1 MKIFRKEKQRIIPV
15 LVGIGYFIL
24 FYILARFYYNNNM
37 IISVNNVTRDNILIK
52 LAGDYLIMLL
62 LPTLIIIINRKKL
75 KDFKLKYT
83 SKKEI
88 YILSIILIIFFFLHN
103 DYSITGF
110 YKFFFYLIVVS
121 FGEEFIYRGYIYN
134 KLKEKSV
141 IQAIIISGMLWGVNH
156 AILPS
161 IIDNSNIFKG
171 MLYEI
176 GGGILSGWYFIFI
189 QEKSG
194 TLWIP
199 ILIHA
204 LLDYSYMFFGPLVAI
219 VTLIYYIKLS
229 KNLKQKDTEPFPH
242 TDIENR
248 EQELYDEIKN

>member
-1 MKIFRKEKQRIIPV
+1 MKTLREEKMRIIPI
-15 LVGIGYFIL
+15 LVGTGYFMW
-24 FYILARFYYNNNM
+24 FYILANIFYNNNM
-37 IISVNNVTRDNILIK
+37 IISVKNVTWDNILIK

-62 LPTLIIIINRKKL
+62 LPTLIIIIYRKKL
-75 KDFKLKYT
+75 TDLNLKYT

-103 DYSITGF
+103 DDSITGF
-110 YKFFFYLIVVS
+110 YKFFFYFIVVS

-141 IQAIIISGMLWGVNH
+141 IQAIIISGILWGVNH
-156 AILPS
+156 AILS
-161 IIDNSNIFKG
+161 SVVDNSNILKG
-171 MLYEI
+171 MIYEM
-176 GGGILSGWYFIFI
+176 GGGILSGWYFIYI

-204 LLDYSYMFFGPLVAI
+204 LQDYILYKI
-219 VTLIYYIKLS
+219 V
-229 KNLKQKDTEPFPH
+229 
-242 TDIENR
+242 
-248 EQELYDEIKN
+248 

>member
-1 MKIFRKEKQRIIPV
+1 
-15 LVGIGYFIL
+15 
-24 FYILARFYYNNNM
+24 M
-37 IISVNNVTRDNILIK
+37 IISVKNVTWDNILIK

-62 LPTLIIIINRKKL
+62 LPTLIIIIYRKKL
-75 KDFKLKYT
+75 TDLNLKYT

-110 YKFFFYLIVVS
+110 YKFFFYFIVVS

-141 IQAIIISGMLWGVNH
+141 IQAIIISGILWGVNH
-156 AILPS
+156 AILS
-161 IIDNSNIFKG
+161 SVVDNSNILKG
-171 MLYEI
+171 MIYEM
-176 GGGILSGWYFIFI
+176 GGGILSGWYFIYI

-204 LLDYSYMFFGPLVAI
+204 LQDYSYMFFGPLVAI

-229 KNLKQKDTEPFPH
+229 NNLKQKEKGSFPH
-242 TDIENR
+242 TEIENR
-248 EQELYDEIKN
+248 RQESYDEIKN

>member
-1 MKIFRKEKQRIIPV
+1 MKTLREEKMRIIPI
-15 LVGIGYFIL
+15 LVGTGYFMW
-24 FYILARFYYNNNM
+24 FYILANIFYNNNM
-37 IISVNNVTRDNILIK
+37 IISVKNVTWDNILIK

-62 LPTLIIIINRKKL
+62 LPTLIIIIYRKKL
-75 KDFKLKYT
+75 TDLNLKYT

-110 YKFFFYLIVVS
+110 YKFFFYFIVVS

-141 IQAIIISGMLWGVNH
+141 IQAIIISGILWGVNH
-156 AILPS
+156 AILS
-161 IIDNSNIFKG
+161 SVVDNSNILKG
-171 MLYEI
+171 MIYEM
-176 GGGILSGWYFIFI
+176 GGGILSGWYFIYI

-204 LLDYSYMFFGPLVAI
+204 LQDYSYMFFGPLVAI

-229 KNLKQKDTEPFPH
+229 NNLKQKEKGSFPH
-242 TDIENR
+242 TEIENR
-248 EQELYDEIKN
+248 RQESYDEIKN